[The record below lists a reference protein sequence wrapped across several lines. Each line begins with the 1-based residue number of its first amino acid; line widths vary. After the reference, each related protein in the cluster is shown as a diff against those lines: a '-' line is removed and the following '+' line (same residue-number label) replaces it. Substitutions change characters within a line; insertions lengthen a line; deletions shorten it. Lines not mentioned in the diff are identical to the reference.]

1 MYSKEF
7 MAKKFCLKRYWR
19 NDEWLETFWAC
30 KLFLLGKNAG
40 VKPIG
45 IGEVIRRILGCA
57 VMKTFRRNI
66 PEKAGDLQ
74 LCPG

>member
-7 MAKKFCLKRYWR
+7 MAKKSFLKRYWR
-19 NDEWLETFWAC
+19 NHEWLQTFWAC
-30 KLFLLGKNAG
+30 KFFLLGNNAG

-66 PEKAGDLQ
+66 PEKTGDLQ